1 VLNLFKNDRIAK
13 AYQAILADDKDKLLK
28 QLQKIKAT
36 EINNPSSETT
46 PGLVEACI
54 IQQRPKL
61 LTLVLAHGASPT
73 GISLNDIPFAAL
85 AFQQENSLSLLTA
98 LLQAGN
104 NEKREPLLNLC
115 FDHCPPTQRMMHIS
129 LLLQHGAKINDT
141 LLTQALVLGER
152 PLIHF
157 LINSGAILPTPPP
170 DDTTNEEML
179 VYARKCAEDL
189 KIRQMF
195 L

>member
-1 VLNLFKNDRIAK
+1 MLNLFKNDRIAK

-61 LTLVLAHGASPT
+61 LTLVLAHGALPT
-73 GISLNDIPFAAL
+73 GVSLNDIPFAAL
-85 AFQQENSLSLLTA
+85 TFQQENSLSLLTA

-104 NEKREPLLNLC
+104 NENREQLLNLC

-141 LLTQALVLGER
+141 LLTQALELDER
-152 PLIHF
+152 SLIHF
-157 LINSGAILPTPPP
+157 LINSGAEIHALVHNKKIKP
-170 DDTTNEEML
+170 DAVD
-179 VYARKCAEDL
+179 YARKCADDL
-189 KIRQMF
+189 KIRKIF